1 MLFLILDQEPIACLP
16 NDITESVESHTAKNE
31 GLDLLTVDGSVQK
44 LLLSLFANFSVLQ
57 ASNTILV
64 SSLVIQVEILPLV
77 GF

>member
-16 NDITESVESHTAKNE
+16 NDITESAESHTAKNE

-57 ASNTILV
+57 ASNTILA